1 MSNKSPAYIAAVHPK
16 FDDYC
21 SKYPHVAMQRQDGI
35 LQLTLNTDGDSLEWS
50 FEVHH
55 ELGYCW
61 ADVGADPDNKL
72 IVLTG
77 AGDSFIA
84 RASRGYRTKM
94 PDAREW
100 IFDHTEAKRLVGAL
114 LDIEQPIIAAING
127 PVFGHAELPLL
138 ADIVLMSDDAYL
150 RDPHVKNG
158 LVPGDGIHV
167 LLPLLLGLNRAK
179 YYMLTGKKIEAQE
192 ALALGLV
199 AEVLPKAK
207 ILPRALELAREI
219 MQAPEGVVRLFRPTL
234 MQNVKR
240 LMLDGLSHGLMLE
253 GMAALEHW
261 PSSKE

>member
-1 MSNKSPAYIAAVHPK
+1 MSNESSEYIAAVHPR
-16 FDDYC
+16 FEDYKD
-21 SKYPHVAMQRQDGI
+21 KYPHVAMQRADGI

-61 ADVGADPDNKL
+61 ADVGADPDTKL

-77 AGDSFIA
+77 AGESFIA
-84 RASRGYRTKM
+84 RASKSYRRKM

-114 LDIEQPIIAAING
+114 LDIEQPIIAAVNG
-127 PVFGHAELPLL
+127 PVFGHIELPLL
-138 ADIVLMSDDAYL
+138 ADVVLMSDDSYL

-158 LVPGDGIHV
+158 LVPGDGVHV

-179 YYMLTGKKIEAQE
+179 YYMLTGKRIEPQE
-192 ALALGLV
+192 AVDLGLA
-199 AEVLPKAK
+199 AEVVPKAE
-207 ILPRALELAREI
+207 ILTRAHELAAEI
-219 MQAPEGVVRLFRPTL
+219 MEAPESVVRLFRPTM
-234 MQNVKR
+234 MQHTKR

-253 GMAALEHW
+253 GMAALDHW
-261 PSSKE
+261 PSK